1 MDLWKNVD
9 IFLIVFIMR
18 GGAVFFAKSVFHG
31 EDENNHV
38 NSVIWPQNKAISP
51 QITIFVMLKAG

>member
-1 MDLWKNVD
+1 LS
-9 IFLIVFIMR
+9 LLL
-18 GGAVFFAKSVFHG
+18 GGQFFFAKSIFHG
-31 EDENNHV
+31 EDENNHA

>member
-9 IFLIVFIMR
+9 IFLIVFIIR
-18 GGAVFFAKSVFHG
+18 GAVFSAKSIFHG
-31 EDENNHV
+31 EDENDHA